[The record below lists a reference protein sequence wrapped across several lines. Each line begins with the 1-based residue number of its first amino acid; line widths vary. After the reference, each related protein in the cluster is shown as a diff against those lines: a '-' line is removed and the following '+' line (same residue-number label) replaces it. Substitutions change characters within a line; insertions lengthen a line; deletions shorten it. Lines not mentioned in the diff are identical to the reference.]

1 MDENRSC
8 FLIFIPVNEGCGN
21 VVTLNENVD
30 GLPGKLP
37 KSSMKALNAT
47 IAGSPSIT
55 IRELSEQANLS
66 ERTIKNHLRY

>member
-8 FLIFIPVNEGCGN
+8 FLIFISVHEGCGN

-30 GLPGKLP
+30 GLPSKLP

-55 IRELSEQANLS
+55 IRELSEQTNLS